1 MALDTRGFVDG
12 AIRGFETGERYYQR
26 KRDNERR
33 DMLDERENARYQQQ
47 QTRLSQIDAKNDERY
62 NQEIAYRDEQA
73 KKEEQRYQDRL
84 KTEASE
90 RTKRDKLLDV
100 QISAQQSNQAL
111 HDFELKQ
118 KQKLTYLQDNLPLI
132 QSSLKNYME
141 TGEVDP
147 MFDHEYLKGSA
158 YDPRRYTP
166 RVVQAAFDI
175 ESTMPKVLDGSIS
188 YRDPAFTQSL
198 GVLLERN
205 VKQGIG
211 DTDPVTG
218 KVIKDKQYLRHDFVA
233 DIDPNREGEQP
244 GVVVGLKVT
253 YEDGSSKIAPVTE
266 GRKPGADQSVKV
278 IPLDVLMKDVT
289 GQISLAKQFFTNDHY
304 ANLFN
309 AKDGKSKDELGK
321 QWRDAVT
328 TLEQDRTKALNELM
342 DPTPEQVDALNARFN
357 ERRNVIDQVYGRVA
371 GGTSDKAPAMQWAG
385 NDPQKQQFIAEL
397 GQTMDVAKIP
407 VEALEHNYN
416 KALGLKEKQAQEQKK
431 QQQLAALRQEKAESN
446 NATATVYTPP
456 DVPASEQS
464 KPVQSLKD
472 LIYSDNASALEQ
484 AAKEKYN
491 SYPSNFERLRDFP
504 IPY

>member
-1 MALDTRGFVDG
+1 MGLDTRGFMDG
-12 AIRGFETGERYYQR
+12 ALQGYEVSERHYQR

-175 ESTMPKVLDGSIS
+175 EATMPKVLDGSIS

-278 IPLDVLMKDVT
+278 IPLDMLMKDVT

-342 DPTPEQVDALNARFN
+342 DPTPEQVDALNTRFN

-371 GGTSDKAPAMQWAG
+371 GSSNDKAPAMQWAG

-397 GQTMDVAKIP
+397 GQTTDLRHVSADV
-407 VEALEHNYN
+407 LEHNYQRII
-416 KALGLKEKQAQEQKK
+416 KSKQAAETEQKRK
-431 QQQLAALRQEKAESN
+431 TQLAQLKS
-446 NATATVYTPP
+446 
-456 DVPASEQS
+456 QS
-464 KPVQSLKD
+464 KEE
-472 LIYSDNASALEQ
+472 A
-484 AAKEKYN
+484 
-491 SYPSNFERLRDFP
+491 PSNYDRQSQQYAERSPEWMNSLSGVVSDAFKKPQVTSNKEIDYTGYDSTVRPF
-504 IPY
+504 